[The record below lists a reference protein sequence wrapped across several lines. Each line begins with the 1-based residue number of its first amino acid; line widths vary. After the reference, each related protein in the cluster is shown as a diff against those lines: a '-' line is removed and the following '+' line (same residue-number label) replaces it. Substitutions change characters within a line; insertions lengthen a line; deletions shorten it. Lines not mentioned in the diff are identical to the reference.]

1 MKTTIFDI
9 VKVNSRAIKCEN
21 DTEKDDYKVE

>member
-9 VKVNSRAIKCEN
+9 VEVISRAIKCEN
-21 DTEKDDYKVE
+21 DTEKDEYKVA